1 MKRDAE
7 SARSSVST
15 PCERMVPPVLDVSDL
30 RKVYADGTRALRG
43 ASFRVEG
50 GVVGLLGENG
60 AGKSTLLSIVSLELQ
75 ATSGTV
81 RHRGLDVAR
90 PRDRPR
96 ILRGLGYLPQSFEP
110 VRTLTG
116 WEYLAHCARLRGVD
130 LPARRLAERIGEL
143 LEAVDLDAW
152 AHRPTGEYSGGMK
165 RRLGVCQALVHEPG
179 FVVLDEPSAGLDPE
193 QRILLRNFVAEV
205 GRSRT
210 VLLSS
215 HVVDDIDQT
224 CSRMVVLAAGTVLY
238 EGSPGELIRRY
249 GPCLWEVPETA
260 AEEVPRAAAGHLLGF
275 VGENTRV
282 VYAESPPP
290 HGRPRRATLEEAY
303 GALLVSPPPLPA

>member
-1 MKRDAE
+1 
-7 SARSSVST
+7 
-15 PCERMVPPVLDVSDL
+15 MVPPVLEVADL
-30 RKVYADGTRALRG
+30 RKVYADGTPALLG

-60 AGKSTLLSIVSLELQ
+60 AGKSTALSIVALQ
-75 ATSGTV
+75 LRATAGTV

-90 PRDRPR
+90 PGDRPR
-96 ILRGLGYLPQSFEP
+96 ILRRLGYLPQSFEP
-110 VRTLTG
+110 VPALTA

-130 LPARRLAERIGEL
+130 LSARRLGERIGEL
-143 LEAVDLDAW
+143 LEAVDLVGW
-152 AHRPTGEYSGGMK
+152 AHRPTREYSGGMK
-165 RRLGVCQALVHEPG
+165 RRLGVCQALVHDPDL
-179 FVVLDEPSAGLDPE
+179 VVLDEPSAGLDPE

-224 CSRMVVLAAGTVLY
+224 CSRMVVLAAGRVRY
-238 EGSPGELIRRY
+238 EGSPGELMRRF
-249 GPCLWEVPETA
+249 GPCLWEVPEAEGLAQPA
-260 AEEVPRAAAGHLLGF
+260 ASHLLGF
-275 VGENTRV
+275 VGDHTRV

-303 GALLVSPPPLPA
+303 GALLASPGPLPA